1 MRRNPAGSIEQHI
14 SNRRSSAGNK
24 RLMIFIERRITS
36 DDGNRRE
43 RPSEM
48 RASLSRADSAQKQQA
63 QYEIFD
69 KVACLADEMMH
80 EE

>member
-1 MRRNPAGSIEQHI
+1 
-14 SNRRSSAGNK
+14 
-24 RLMIFIERRITS
+24 MIFIERRITS

-48 RASLSRADSAQKQQA
+48 RASLSRADSAQNQQA
-63 QYEIFD
+63 QDEIFG
-69 KVACLADEMMH
+69 KVACLADQMMH